1 MYKVLLVDDEVW
13 IKRSLRKEIDW
24 PSFEISDV
32 AEASDGEEAFRLA
45 TEYEPDVIITDVKM
59 PRMDGIEL
67 TRIVS
72 RSMPEVKIIILSGYA
87 DFELVRQALNERV
100 IDYILKP
107 INRQDLVTAIRRSV
121 DEIGNDRKRRE
132 QDFRLKALLDRS
144 LPLWTEKCIYDL
156 LHKELDEDKG
166 AELARMTG
174 LFLTEEP
181 HVVLLIKGSETLS
194 VEAIRTAYA
203 RARGESRMPYLIL
216 PHFQTERE
224 YLLIAPCQAGSAA
237 AHAEFACHITAIR
250 QFLADAGEQVHIGVG
265 SIRGGWRELGASYRE
280 AVYACRQAALE
291 PNGGVVLYPKRY
303 GRKETNEVIE
313 QIKSYL
319 EAAYREPLTLEGVA
333 QRFYLNPS
341 YLSRLFKQVTGENFI
356 GYITRIRMEEAYQL
370 LMHTD
375 MPVHQVG
382 EYVGYENTNYFS
394 KSFKKLKGFAP
405 AECKKLFR

>member
-24 PSFEISDV
+24 PSFEIGDV
-32 AEASDGEEAFRLA
+32 AEASDGEEAYRLA
-45 TEYEPDVIITDVKM
+45 TEYKPDVIITDVKM

-67 TRIVS
+67 ARIVS
-72 RSMPEVKIIILSGYA
+72 RSMPEVKVIILSGYA
-87 DFELVRQALNERV
+87 EFGLVRQALNERV

-121 DEIGNDRKRRE
+121 DEIGKERKRRE
-132 QDFRLKALLDRS
+132 QDFRLKTLLDRS

-166 AELARMTG
+166 AELARMTE
-174 LFLTEEP
+174 LPLTEEP
-181 HVVLLIKGSETLS
+181 HAVLLIKGSGTLS
-194 VEAIRTAYA
+194 AEAISAAYT
-203 RARGESRMPYLIL
+203 RARDGSRTPHLIL

-224 YLLIAPCQAGSAA
+224 YLLIAPFQGGSAA
-237 AHAEFACHITAIR
+237 AYAELSCRIAAIR
-250 QFLADAGEQVHIGVG
+250 QFLSDTGEQVHIGAG
-265 SIRGGWRELGASYRE
+265 SIRAGWHELGASYRE

-291 PNGGVVLYPKRY
+291 PDGGVVLYAVRF
-303 GRKETNEVIE
+303 GRKETSEVIE
-313 QIKSYL
+313 QIKTYL
-319 EAAYREPLTLEGVA
+319 ESAYREPLTLEGVA

-356 GYITRIRMEEAYQL
+356 GYITRIRIEEAYRL
-370 LMHTD
+370 LMHTE

-382 EYVGYENTNYFS
+382 EHVGYENTNYFS
-394 KSFKKLKGFAP
+394 KSFKKVKGFAP